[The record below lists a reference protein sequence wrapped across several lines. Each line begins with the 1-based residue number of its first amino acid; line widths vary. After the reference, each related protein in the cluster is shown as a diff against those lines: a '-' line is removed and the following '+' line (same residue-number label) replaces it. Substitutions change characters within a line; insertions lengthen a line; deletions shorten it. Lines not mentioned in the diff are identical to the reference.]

1 MNIPHYILNVDDV
14 VSVHNYFRT
23 DISIE
28 LGSLIAGV
36 LKNQIKS
43 DINLERIMVDRMTN
57 TYNIRPKINV

>member
-1 MNIPHYILNVDDV
+1 MNVPHYILNVDDV

-23 DISIE
+23 DLSIE

-57 TYNIRPKINV
+57 TYNIRSKINV

>member
-57 TYNIRPKINV
+57 TYNIRSKINV